1 MIQGILKHD
10 ILSQCLK
17 ITKSLN
23 IPKNEHETFL
33 SDFKTLWLYGKL
45 LVSPQKR
52 DRVQGAF

>member
-17 ITKSLN
+17 SLK
-23 IPKNEHETFL
+23 IAKHWHECETFL
-33 SDFKTLWLYGKL
+33 NDLKTLWLYGKL
-45 LVSPQKR
+45 LVSPPKK